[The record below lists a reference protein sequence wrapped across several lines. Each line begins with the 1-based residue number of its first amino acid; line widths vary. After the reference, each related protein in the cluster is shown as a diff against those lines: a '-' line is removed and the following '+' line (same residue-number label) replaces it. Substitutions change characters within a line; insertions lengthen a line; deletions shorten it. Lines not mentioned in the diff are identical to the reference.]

1 MDKCLITGG
10 AGFVG
15 SHLADKLVARGDE
28 VTVIDDFSNGS
39 EQNISHLS
47 VDLTKADISKKFA
60 PAALKKLIDRKFGVI
75 YHLAC
80 FPRSMSFDDP
90 FRDVEVNVAGIVN
103 VLELAKRTKSKVVFS
118 SNSGI
123 YGTPE
128 KLPINENCEDRPSS
142 PYDVDKLA
150 AEYFVKVYSKTFSIP
165 ATIFRFGTV
174 YGSRQ
179 KVSPTWK
186 PVIAEFVCKML
197 KKTAPTVD
205 GDGEQTRDF
214 IHVSDIVEALVKAAE
229 VKTDLKPIILS
240 SNTETSINQLYDTV
254 AKLLNFKKSPKKAPA
269 KIGDVRRMWYDN
281 ARAKKVLRWSPKM
294 TLTEALKKDVI
305 PYYSKHVE
313 AGKIQTHQHAPRTRT
328 QLSPK
333 AS

>member
-1 MDKCLITGG
+1 MRKCLITGG

-15 SHLADKLVARGDE
+15 SHLADGLVRHGDE

-39 EQNISHLS
+39 KQNISHLS
-47 VDLTKADISKKFA
+47 VNLLKTDISKKFA
-60 PAALKKLIDRKFGVI
+60 PAILKKLADTKFDVI

-90 FRDVEVNVAGIVN
+90 FRDVEVNVAGMIN
-103 VLELAKRTKSKVVFS
+103 VLELAKRTKNKVVFS

-128 KLPINENCEDRPSS
+128 KLPINEDCEDRPSS

-150 AEYFVKVYSKTFSIP
+150 AEYFLKVYSRTFSIP

-214 IHVSDIVEALVKAAE
+214 IHVSDIVGALLKAADTE
-229 VKTDLKPIILS
+229 TDLKPIILS
-240 SNTETSINQLYDTV
+240 SNTETSINQLYNTI
-254 AKLLNFKKSPKKAPA
+254 ATLLGFKKPPKKAPA

-294 TLTEALKKDVI
+294 NLVEALRQDVI
-305 PYYSKHVE
+305 PYYSD
-313 AGKIQTHQHAPRTRT
+313 
-328 QLSPK
+328 
-333 AS
+333 

>member
-1 MDKCLITGG
+1 MRKCLITGG

-15 SHLADKLVARGDE
+15 SHLADRLVAQGDE

-39 EQNISHLS
+39 KQNISHLS
-47 VDLTKADISKKFA
+47 INLMKVDISRKFA
-60 PAALKKLIDRKFGVI
+60 PATLKKLASEKFDVI

-90 FRDVEVNVAGIVN
+90 FRDVEVNVAGMVN

-128 KLPINENCEDRPSS
+128 KLPINEDCEDRPSS

-150 AEYFVKVYSKTFSIP
+150 AEYFMRVYSKTFSIP

-214 IHVSDIVEALVKAAE
+214 VHVSDVVEALIKAIK

-240 SNTETSINQLYDTV
+240 SNTETSINHLYQTV
-254 AKLLNFKKSPKKAPA
+254 AKLLNFDVAPKRAPA

-281 ARAKKVLRWSPKM
+281 SRAKKTLGWSPKM
-294 TLTEALKKDVI
+294 TLIDALKSDVI
-305 PYYSKHVE
+305 PYYNKLLKNHEV
-313 AGKIQTHQHAPRTRT
+313 QF
-328 QLSPK
+328 
-333 AS
+333 

>member
-1 MDKCLITGG
+1 LITGG

-15 SHLADKLVARGDE
+15 SHLADRLVARGDE
-28 VTVIDDFSNGS
+28 ITVIDDFSNGS
-39 EQNISHLS
+39 KQNICNLS

-60 PAALKKLIDRKFGVI
+60 PATLKRLSDKKFDVI

-90 FRDVEVNVAGIVN
+90 FRDVEVNVAGMVN
-103 VLELAKRTKSKVVFS
+103 VLELAKLAKCKVVFS

-128 KLPINENCEDRPSS
+128 KLPINENCEDRPST

-150 AEYFVKVYSKTFSIP
+150 AEYFAKVYSKTFSIP

-179 KVSPTWK
+179 KVTQTWK
-186 PVIAEFVCKML
+186 PVIAEFVCKIL
-197 KKTAPTVD
+197 KKTAPTID

-214 IHVSDIVEALVKAAE
+214 IHVSDVVAALVEAAE
-229 VKTDLKPIILS
+229 TETDLKPVILS
-240 SNTETSINQLYDTV
+240 SNTETSINQLYSTI
-254 AKLLNFKKSPKKAPA
+254 AKLLNFKRPAKKAPA

-281 ARAKKVLRWSPKM
+281 ARAKKMLKWSPKM
-294 TLTEALKKDVI
+294 TLMEALKEDVI
-305 PYYSKHVE
+305 PYYSRQVE
-313 AGKIQTHQHAPRTRT
+313 AGKM
-328 QLSPK
+328 
-333 AS
+333 

>member
-1 MDKCLITGG
+1 M
-10 AGFVG
+10 G
-15 SHLADKLVARGDE
+15 SHLADRLVRHGDE

-39 EQNISHLS
+39 KQNISHLS
-47 VDLTKADISKKFA
+47 VNLMKTDISKKLA
-60 PAALKKLIDRKFGVI
+60 PAILKKLADKKLDVI

-90 FRDVEVNVAGIVN
+90 FRDVEVNVAGMVN

-128 KLPINENCEDRPSS
+128 KLPINEDCEDRPSS

-150 AEYFVKVYSKTFSIP
+150 AEYFLKVYSKTFSIP

-197 KKTAPTVD
+197 KRTAPTVD

-214 IHVSDIVEALVKAAE
+214 IHVSDIVEALVKAGE
-229 VKTDLKPIILS
+229 VETNLKPIILS

-254 AKLLNFKKSPKKAPA
+254 AKLLEFKKPPKKAPE
-269 KIGDVRRMWYDN
+269 KIGDVRRMWYNN
-281 ARAKKVLRWSPKM
+281 ARAKKALKWSPKM
-294 TLTEALKKDVI
+294 ALMEALKRDVI
-305 PYYSKHVE
+305 PYYSKRVE
-313 AGKIQTHQHAPRTRT
+313 AGKI
-328 QLSPK
+328 
-333 AS
+333 

>member
-1 MDKCLITGG
+1 MRKCLITGG

-15 SHLADKLVARGDE
+15 SHLADRLVGHGDE

-47 VDLTKADISKKFA
+47 VNLLKTDISKKLA
-60 PAALKKLIDRKFGVI
+60 PAILKKLADKKFDVI

-90 FRDVEVNVAGIVN
+90 FRDVEVNVAGMVN

-128 KLPINENCEDRPSS
+128 KLPINEDCEDRPSS

-150 AEYFVKVYSKTFSIP
+150 AEYFLKVYSRTFSIP

-179 KVSPTWK
+179 KVSLTWK

-214 IHVSDIVEALVKAAE
+214 IHVSDIVAALIKAADTE
-229 VKTDLKPIILS
+229 TDLKPIILS
-240 SNTETSINQLYDTV
+240 SNTETSINQLYNTI
-254 AKLLNFKKSPKKAPA
+254 AKLLGFKKPPNKAPA

-294 TLTEALKKDVI
+294 NLVEALRQDVI
-305 PYYSKHVE
+305 PYYSDQVK
-313 AGKIQTHQHAPRTRT
+313 AGKI
-328 QLSPK
+328 
-333 AS
+333 

>member
-1 MDKCLITGG
+1 MRKYLITGG

-15 SHLADKLVARGDE
+15 SHLADRLVRHGDE

-39 EQNISHLS
+39 KENISHLS
-47 VDLTKADISKKFA
+47 VNLLKTDISKKLA
-60 PAALKKLIDRKFGVI
+60 PAILKKLADKKFDVI

-80 FPRSMSFDDP
+80 FPRSMSFEDP
-90 FRDVEVNVAGIVN
+90 FRDVEVNVAGMVN

-128 KLPINENCEDRPSS
+128 KLPINEDCEDRPSS

-150 AEYFVKVYSKTFSIP
+150 AEYFLKVYSRAFGIP

-197 KKTAPTVD
+197 KKTAPTID

-214 IHVSDIVEALVKAAE
+214 IHVSDIVVALVKASDTE
-229 VKTDLKPIILS
+229 TDLKPIILS
-240 SNTETSINQLYDTV
+240 SNTETSINQLYSTI
-254 AKLLNFKKSPKKAPA
+254 AELLGFRKPPKKAAA

-294 TLTEALKKDVI
+294 NLVEALRQDVI
-305 PYYSKHVE
+305 PYYSSQV
-313 AGKIQTHQHAPRTRT
+313 
-328 QLSPK
+328 K
-333 AS
+333 ASKI

>member
-1 MDKCLITGG
+1 MYRYEACGMRKCLITGG

-15 SHLADKLVARGDE
+15 SHLADKLVAQGDE
-28 VTVIDDFSNGS
+28 VTVMDDFSNGS
-39 EQNISHLS
+39 RQNISHLS
-47 VDLTKADISKKFA
+47 VKLMKVDISRKFA
-60 PAALKKLIDRKFGVI
+60 QATLKKLASEKFDVI

-90 FRDVEVNVAGIVN
+90 FRDVEVNVAGMVN
-103 VLELAKRTKSKVVFS
+103 ILELAKRTKSKVIFS

-128 KLPINENCEDRPSS
+128 RLPINEDCEDMPSS
-142 PYDVDKLA
+142 PYDIDKLA
-150 AEYFVKVYSKTFSIP
+150 AEYFVKIYSRTFSIP

-205 GDGEQTRDF
+205 GDGKQTRDF
-214 IHVSDIVEALVKAAE
+214 IHVSDIVEALLRATE
-229 VKTDLKPIILS
+229 VETDLKPIVLS
-240 SNTETSINQLYDTV
+240 SNTELSINQLYNII
-254 AKLLNFKKSPKKAPA
+254 AKLLNFKKPPKKAPP

-281 ARAKKVLRWSPKM
+281 AHAKKVLRWSPKM
-294 TLTEALKKDVI
+294 TLMEALKKDVI
-305 PYYSKHVE
+305 PYYSKQVE
-313 AGKIQTHQHAPRTRT
+313 AGKI
-328 QLSPK
+328 
-333 AS
+333 

>member
-1 MDKCLITGG
+1 MRKCLVTGG

-15 SHLADKLVARGDE
+15 SHLADRLVARGDE

-39 EQNISHLS
+39 KRNISHLS
-47 VDLTKADISKKFA
+47 VNLMKVDISRKFA
-60 PAALKKLIDRKFGVI
+60 PATLKKLADGKFDVI

-80 FPRSMSFDDP
+80 FPRSMSFDNP
-90 FRDVEVNVAGIVN
+90 FRDVEVNVTGTVN
-103 VLELAKRTKSKVVFS
+103 VLELAKRTKSKVIFS

-128 KLPINENCEDRPSS
+128 TLPISENCEDKPSS

-150 AEYFVKVYSKTFSIP
+150 AEYYVKVYGGTFSIP

-186 PVIAEFVCKML
+186 PVIAEFACKML
-197 KKTAPTVD
+197 QKTAPTVD

-214 IHVSDIVEALVKAAE
+214 IHVSDVVEALTRAAE
-229 VKTDLKPIILS
+229 VETDLKPIILS
-240 SNTETSINQLYDTV
+240 SNTETSINQLYSTV
-254 AKLLNFKKSPKKAPA
+254 AKLLDFNLPPKRAPA

-281 ARAKKVLRWSPKM
+281 SRAKNVLGWSPKM
-294 TLTEALKKDVI
+294 ILINALKSDVI
-305 PYYSKHVE
+305 PYYDRLVKEQV
-313 AGKIQTHQHAPRTRT
+313 
-328 QLSPK
+328 PK
-333 AS
+333 LERA

>member
-1 MDKCLITGG
+1 MGRSLITGG

-15 SHLADKLVARGDE
+15 SHLAGKLVAQGDD
-28 VTVIDDFSNGS
+28 VAVIDDFSNGS
-39 EQNISHLS
+39 RQNINHLS
-47 VDLTKADISKKFA
+47 VDLIKMDISRRFA
-60 PAALKKLIDRKFGVI
+60 LATLKKLADKNFDVI

-90 FRDVEVNVAGIVN
+90 FRDVEVNVAGMVN

-128 KLPINENCEDRPSS
+128 KLPINEDCEDRPSS

-165 ATIFRFGTV
+165 ATLFRFGTV

-186 PVIAEFVCKML
+186 PVVAEFVCKML

-214 IHVSDIVEALVKAAE
+214 IHVSDIVEALIKAAE
-229 VKTDLKPIILS
+229 TETDLKPMILS
-240 SNTETSINQLYDTV
+240 SNTETSINQLYGTV
-254 AKLLNFKKSPKKAPA
+254 ARLLSFKKPPKKAPA

-281 ARAKKVLRWSPKM
+281 TRAKKVLKWSPKI
-294 TLTEALKKDVI
+294 TLMEALKKDVI
-305 PYYSKHVE
+305 PYYSKQVE
-313 AGKIQTHQHAPRTRT
+313 ADK
-328 QLSPK
+328 K
-333 AS
+333 

>member
-1 MDKCLITGG
+1 MRKYLITGG

-15 SHLADKLVARGDE
+15 SHLADRLVRHGDE

-39 EQNISHLS
+39 KENISHLS
-47 VDLTKADISKKFA
+47 VNLLKTDISKKLA
-60 PAALKKLIDRKFGVI
+60 PAILKKLADKRFDVI

-80 FPRSMSFDDP
+80 FPRSMSFEDP
-90 FRDVEVNVAGIVN
+90 FRDVEVNVAGMVN
-103 VLELAKRTKSKVVFS
+103 VLELAKRAKSKVVFS

-128 KLPINENCEDRPSS
+128 KLPINEDCEDRPSS

-150 AEYFVKVYSKTFSIP
+150 AEYFLKVYSRAFGIP

-197 KKTAPTVD
+197 KKTAPTID

-214 IHVSDIVEALVKAAE
+214 IHVSDIVAALIKAADTE
-229 VKTDLKPIILS
+229 TDLKPIILS
-240 SNTETSINQLYDTV
+240 SNTETSINQLYNTI
-254 AKLLNFKKSPKKAPA
+254 AKLLGFRKPPKKAAA

-294 TLTEALKKDVI
+294 NLVEALRQDVI
-305 PYYSKHVE
+305 PYYSSQV
-313 AGKIQTHQHAPRTRT
+313 
-328 QLSPK
+328 K
-333 AS
+333 ASKI

>member
-1 MDKCLITGG
+1 MRKCLITGG

-15 SHLADKLVARGDE
+15 SHLADRLVARGDK

-39 EQNISHLS
+39 KQNITHLS
-47 VDLTKADISKKFA
+47 VDLMKVDISKKFA
-60 PAALKKLIDRKFGVI
+60 PATLKKLTDKKFDVI

-90 FRDVEVNVAGIVN
+90 FRDVEVNVAGMVN

-128 KLPINENCEDRPSS
+128 KLPINEDCEDRPSS
-142 PYDVDKLA
+142 PYDIDKLA
-150 AEYFVKVYSKTFSIP
+150 AEYFVKVCSRTFSIP

-205 GDGEQTRDF
+205 GDGKQTRDF
-214 IHVSDIVEALVKAAE
+214 IHVSDIVEALLRAAE
-229 VKTDLKPIILS
+229 VETDLKPIILS
-240 SNTETSINQLYDTV
+240 SNTETSINQLYNAI
-254 AKLLNFKKSPKKAPA
+254 AKLLNFKKPPKKAPP

-281 ARAKKVLRWSPKM
+281 AHAKKVLRWSPKM
-294 TLTEALKKDVI
+294 LLMEALRKDVI
-305 PYYSKHVE
+305 PYYSEQVKG
-313 AGKIQTHQHAPRTRT
+313 GK
-328 QLSPK
+328 L
-333 AS
+333 

>member
-1 MDKCLITGG
+1 MRKCLITGG

-15 SHLADKLVARGDE
+15 SHLADRLVGHGDE

-39 EQNISHLS
+39 KQNISHLS
-47 VDLTKADISKKFA
+47 VNLLKTDISKKLA
-60 PAALKKLIDRKFGVI
+60 PAVLKKLADKKFDVI

-90 FRDVEVNVAGIVN
+90 FRDVEVNVAGMVN

-128 KLPINENCEDRPSS
+128 KLPINEDCEDRPSS

-150 AEYFVKVYSKTFSIP
+150 AEYFVKVYSRTFSIP

-214 IHVSDIVEALVKAAE
+214 IHVSDIVAALIKSADTE
-229 VKTDLKPIILS
+229 TDLKPIILS
-240 SNTETSINQLYDTV
+240 SNTETSINQLYNTI
-254 AKLLNFKKSPKKAPA
+254 AKLLGFKKPPNKAPA

-294 TLTEALKKDVI
+294 NLVEALRQDVI
-305 PYYSKHVE
+305 PYYSD
-313 AGKIQTHQHAPRTRT
+313 
-328 QLSPK
+328 
-333 AS
+333 

>member
-1 MDKCLITGG
+1 MRKCLIVGG

-15 SHLADKLVARGDE
+15 SHLADGLVARGDE
-28 VTVIDDFSNGS
+28 VTIIDDFSNGS
-39 EQNISHLS
+39 KQNIAHLP
-47 VDLTKADISKKFA
+47 VDLMKVDISRKFA
-60 PAALKKLIDRKFGVI
+60 PAMLRKLADKEFDVI

-90 FRDVEVNVAGIVN
+90 FRDVEVNVGGMVN
-103 VLELAKRTKSKVVFS
+103 VLELAKRTKSKVIFS

-128 KLPINENCEDRPSS
+128 KLPINEDCSDRPSS

-150 AEYFVKVYSKTFSIP
+150 AEYYVKVYSKTFSIP

-197 KKTAPTVD
+197 KKTAPTID

-214 IHVSDIVEALVKAAE
+214 IHVSDIVEALIKAAE
-229 VKTDLKPIILS
+229 TETDVDPIILS
-240 SNTETSINQLYDTV
+240 SNTETSIFQLYGTV
-254 AKLLNFKKSPKKAPA
+254 AKLLEFRKPPKKAPA

-294 TLTEALKKDVI
+294 TLREALKKDVI
-305 PYYSKHVE
+305 PYYSKQVKG
-313 AGKIQTHQHAPRTRT
+313 GK
-328 QLSPK
+328 L
-333 AS
+333 